1 MGALGNGRRGGRS
14 PPLLVAALIACVLL
28 LGFNY
33 WVSNS
38 RNVELQSRMLEM
50 ESHMRQLAADRER
63 EQESK
68 LKAEE
73 ETRRRSKQ
81 LELMQE
87 THQRQQENALINWK
101 HERDNLKLNISSSA
115 KAMQDMKSRMK
126 SLMEDVNKMQ
136 SELKSCQSN
145 MDTISKKAT
154 GEMTQCNKQIEA
166 MKEECNAKITAAKL
180 EKQKTSE
187 KVAPQ
192 NADGSMQKVS
202 VSKAKSD
209 VPATNHPDKNAED
222 TPKAKPDV
230 DSQSKK
236 DIQTNE
242 LIMEKDENDAVI
254 LQDSPI
260 PTSKPTNKNETRNKP
275 ANEEVPEAEVDVK
288 APVSKDAGRV
298 MEKIQPSKHHTHTHM
313 TNFLCLHT
321 DTVMDEAGILDPKED
336 DMGIGDEKEEDA
348 RIEDRKEKDAAIGK
362 EDAIMYDNE
371 GEIEKQLSRIKDENQ
386 GGGQD
391 LEDDMANYN
400 GDDDN
405 QPESEDEK
413 QAELAEM

>member
-1 MGALGNGRRGGRS
+1 MMGALGNGRRGGRS

-288 APVSKDAGRV
+288 APVSKDA
-298 MEKIQPSKHHTHTHM
+298 
-313 TNFLCLHT
+313 

>member
-288 APVSKDAGRV
+288 APVSKDA
-298 MEKIQPSKHHTHTHM
+298 
-313 TNFLCLHT
+313 